1 MRGANPRRPDFT
13 LEDNNMQDKKF
24 TINFNPCNPTYTIP
38 DSRMVYRIIPMQI
51 VKCSNSDDCIARK
64 YCLRHLVN
72 RGPYSTNY
80 NPENG
85 FDCSG
90 YYPTNLL

>member
-1 MRGANPRRPDFT
+1 MTRVGIRHHGESWYPMRGANPRHHDFT
-13 LEDNNMQDKKF
+13 F
-24 TINFNPCNPTYTIP
+24 IIP
-38 DSRMVYRIIPMQI
+38 DSRMVYEVIIPMQI
-51 VKCSNSDDCIARK
+51 VKCSNSDNCIARK